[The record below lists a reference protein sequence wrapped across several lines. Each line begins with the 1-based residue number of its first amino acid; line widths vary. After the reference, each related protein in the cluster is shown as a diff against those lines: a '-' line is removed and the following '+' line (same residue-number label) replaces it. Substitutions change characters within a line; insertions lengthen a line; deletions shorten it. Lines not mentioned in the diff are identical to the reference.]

1 MTDHQARSYLG
12 ALLERAQREAVTQ
25 FGYESPEWAYAR
37 DAKFHILGMN
47 GVPLVSDTKFPIA
60 CLCKLVEYGDDG
72 IAACEV
78 RTGEMHLPR
87 VAFGSEFLRALYLE
101 PGMEFV
107 WFMEAPR
114 PELPPKLSTDL
125 EIIKLTKAKLELVE
139 MTPEEE
145 PVAAKPLTSDEIR
158 TRNEKFFEI
167 LKDAK
172 PVSEAAVDAVCQFTR
187 NRMWRLD
194 YVPAKYFL
202 PGHPQE
208 ELLKLY
214 RELALFGYIALDG
227 DGNPCCLTGRDP
239 KIPREPMD
247 ELQTDVAHLL
257 KTLDSDGYVMAEQ
270 VNKVIAHLVRLVPL
284 ERRVN
289 WMLDQKF
296 DDLCWLDAYRELG
309 KILGREFKPEQMPR
323 EQFLA
328 NCAAYHDS
336 LARNCPY
343 QPPHRRDNSERDE

>member
-1 MTDHQARSYLG
+1 
-12 ALLERAQREAVTQ
+12 
-25 FGYESPEWAYAR
+25 
-37 DAKFHILGMN
+37 
-47 GVPLVSDTKFPIA
+47 VSDTKFPIA
-60 CLCKLVEYGDDG
+60 CLCKLVEYVDDG
-72 IAACEV
+72 HGEEAACEV
-78 RTGEMHLPR
+78 RTGEMILPR
-87 VAFGSEFLRALYLE
+87 VGFAAEFLRELYLE

-114 PELPPKLSTDL
+114 PEPPPKLSTDL

-139 MTPEEE
+139 MDAEPPEEEE
-145 PVAAKPLTSDEIR
+145 PVAEKPLTSDEIKA
-158 TRNEKFFEI
+158 RNEAFFKLLEGVPPI
-167 LKDAK
+167 NKGM
-172 PVSEAAVDAVCQFTR
+172 VDAVCQFTR
-187 NRMWRLD
+187 NKMWRLD
-194 YVPAKYFL
+194 YVPSKFFL
-202 PGHPQE
+202 PGCPPG
-208 ELLKLY
+208 ELAKMY

-239 KIPREPMD
+239 KIPREPMT
-247 ELQTDVAHLL
+247 ELQADVAHLL
-257 KTLDSDGYVMAEQ
+257 KTLDSDGYVMAEH

-296 DDLCWLDAYRELG
+296 DDLCWLDLYRDLG

-336 LARNCPY
+336 LACDTPY
-343 QPPHRRDNSERDE
+343 VPPNKRDNSERDE